1 MASNA
6 LKVSLLAV
14 PLFGLLAVL
23 AGLALLMD
31 GVRSSFPWKFHQRN
45 GYPTWLKNE
54 PMELRWQKFP
64 WVGDNTLNETIR
76 MTFHRIFFLVSWKKT
91 GKRTNSED
99 VWKFLC
105 DLNICWDYSSWNP
118 AKSWMHKKLR
128 IMDNQKHKCC
138 NTSSTSSMTTVFK
151 ACIVYFGWWLNHC
164 LTLRRSHW
172 WRQGVTIKLFGP

>member
-54 PMELRWQKFP
+54 PMELRWKKFP

-76 MTFHRIFFLVSWKKT
+76 MTFHRFFFVSSKKKQAKGLILRMFGNFSVISIFAETTLHEILQNPGCIKS
-91 GKRTNSED
+91 SE
-99 VWKFLC
+99 
-105 DLNICWDYSSWNP
+105 
-118 AKSWMHKKLR
+118 
-128 IMDNQKHKCC
+128 
-138 NTSSTSSMTTVFK
+138 
-151 ACIVYFGWWLNHC
+151 
-164 LTLRRSHW
+164 
-172 WRQGVTIKLFGP
+172 